1 MSRVAPT
8 LSPTRL
14 NTAPPQPNEP
24 AADLTLHP
32 TSTAPRGP
40 LEPSRAIVATVG
52 LSSLSRFPKWLR
64 RTLILISGLLVIAS
78 AAIVG
83 PLPGPGGTI
92 LVVAGLGILATEFEW
107 ARRILHNLRDYLEY
121 LGKKTDALAKR
132 TTIFIIPFA
141 VALYV
146 AVWSGA
152 MMLVVRM
159 SWPLVEFVAF
169 TASGLTFPFAVWLY
183 RLMSSWWMQRKAKK
197 PAAASTASSAASPV

>member
-1 MSRVAPT
+1 
-8 LSPTRL
+8 
-14 NTAPPQPNEP
+14 
-24 AADLTLHP
+24 LTLHP
-32 TSTAPRGP
+32 TSTAARGP
-40 LEPSRAIVATVG
+40 LEPSHAIIANVG
-52 LSSLSRFPKWLR
+52 SGRLSRFPRWAR
-64 RTLILISGLLVIAS
+64 RLLILIAGLLVIAS

-92 LVVAGLGILATEFEW
+92 LVAAGLGILATEFEW
-107 ARRILHNLRDYLEY
+107 ARRILHNLRDYLEF

-159 SWPLVEFVAF
+159 GWPLVEFVAF

-183 RLMSSWWMQRKAKK
+183 RLMSSWWIQRKAKK
-197 PAAASTASSAASPV
+197 LAAAGTTARAASLV